1 MALAFVH
8 KSIRRHAKLRRYH
21 MEMRPVCQKESRRLS
36 LGTGQR
42 ANRLT
47 QPSQLIG
54 GIGAPFADGDN
65 PVFLESFGN

>member
-1 MALAFVH
+1 
-8 KSIRRHAKLRRYH
+8 